1 MAVSD
6 VFSAHLLIGYE
17 PPVYPNDPVPIY
29 EDITSGIIGVDIEF
43 GTDVYE
49 GPQQQIDT
57 GLFTLVSRNSGLDPK
72 FNSNIVEGATIE
84 FRDSRNAEEGK
95 TNTFFAGYIT
105 DIDVQ
110 YQRKDDPIIT
120 ITGTDAFGLLQRT
133 IVSEDIRDFAL
144 GWSAGNEGP
153 DINGPS
159 LTTLVSHTSWED
171 YVPVRINV
179 IDPIVE
185 PTVPGSIDNA
195 VPYNVYLGYN
205 PARYLPDLGET
216 LLEVL
221 NKYTKTNLNYCSID
235 YRTAPNIVDV
245 YPYAKYNAFFW
256 PPISDPALEFPTLNF
271 SSDPA
276 DGRPYESILINNG
289 YNRRTKSLA
298 ISNETRLWSGVT
310 FDDPIESTTT
320 SYPPF
325 KVNENDTSVAVGLDT
340 IFATAYV
347 DEDSLDLYAE
357 DIFQVVGFGSDEIQ
371 QITFDNA
378 RIEDIQNDYTYSF
391 SQLNQFIRIK
401 HQLSDIETINRFY
414 DIAGIT
420 HNITPDKWEMGFTF
434 KPAQNEI
441 AFTYQGQ
448 EPTIQMNSLT
458 GDSNFNF
465 TATITDF
472 PTETIAEV
480 IWCLNGTNSNVN
492 EQWLASAGTGEIGS
506 RYKDG
511 LQRNGLTQTWNF
523 DDDGIL
529 EGPDFPTGGY
539 GTGEWYVIPYIILKN
554 GWVIAPY
561 VMLTVGTPEVDAEFL
576 WSQNLTNNFGQVTFT
591 DDSRNNEIGEPDSYL
606 WNFGDGN
613 TSTLQNPV
621 HVYNPAPD
629 QTTYNVSLRVFAYGV
644 GDEKVFNTRTR
655 TVTLARPTMVPNFT
669 SSANGSIV
677 TFTNTSTNVGF
688 EEPDA
693 YLWDFGDGTTS
704 TLKNPVKTYAGNAS
718 VPLTFSVTLTTR
730 NIWEQTAT
738 VTKDVTIAALFNT
751 GTLPV
756 TQVRLT
762 PANAGSNYNLMMS
775 YLRCLRSDG
784 TNLSLNAT
792 TTRANDPGEV
802 WWQYPGATGDY
813 ENPPLTGTGLT
824 RNILLY
830 PNEGGLQFRGGGTT
844 PGYSLNTTISSTQQI
859 SNIKVRFDDI
869 FPANDAPDRWWDR
882 LYINLNDSFGGFYPV
897 GYYDLPAT
905 PNFAP
910 RQNFGRDYTMTPI
923 RPMPATI
930 PYFKYTF
937 DNTTVSFTSVETAD
951 SYAWTFGD
959 GTTSTLKNPVK
970 TYAGKG
976 TYTVTLA
983 VTNGG
988 VVTRTT
994 TEPVIVEAI
1003 NPFNVRYV
1011 KLVQNSHTGTHA
1023 FDTPYV
1029 SQFFAKFNRNQTVQT
1044 NPTPYPVS
1052 GDPVTRTV
1060 SKAQTYSQ
1068 EYWSSTGLVEN
1079 PFVQIDP
1086 ISATPVSTPSG
1097 SITPNR
1103 ILSWDGS
1110 GVRAKSLDGTFRTQW
1125 ELVQDFQTPIN
1136 NILEFQIKLARY
1148 TVSGFPV
1155 TNATGISYSI
1165 YITDY
1170 LGEPAGIGGAT
1181 WTHVAN
1187 LTPTGIPQG
1196 TGGQPKKYIFT
1207 NLTF

>member
-17 PPVYPNDPVPIY
+17 PPVYPNPPVPIY
-29 EDITSGIIGVDIEF
+29 EDITSGIIGVDIQF

-57 GLFTLVSRNSGLDPK
+57 GLFTLVSRNSSLDPK

-95 TNTFFAGYIT
+95 TNTFFAGFIT

-133 IVSEDIRDFAL
+133 VVSQDIRDAAL
-144 GWSAGNEGP
+144 SLSDTVGP
-153 DINGPS
+153 DLNGPS
-159 LTTLVSHTSWED
+159 LTALVNRPEWELF
-171 YVPVRINV
+171 VPVGINV

-185 PTVPGSIDNA
+185 PSVPGAIQPSLPYDN
-195 VPYNVYLGYN
+195 YLGYN

-235 YRTAPNIVDV
+235 YRTAPNIIDV

-298 ISNETRLWSGVT
+298 ISNETRLWSGPT
-310 FDDPIESTTT
+310 FQDPIETTT
-320 SYPPF
+320 ESYPPF

-340 IFATAYV
+340 IFATAFV
-347 DEDSLDLYAE
+347 ENDSLDLYAQ

-401 HQLSDIETINRFY
+401 HQLSNTEVINRFY

-420 HNITPDKWEMGFTF
+420 HSITPDKWEMGFTF

-472 PTETIAEV
+472 PTEDIAEV

-492 EQWLASAGTGEIGS
+492 EQWVYSVGGQ
-506 RYKDG
+506 RYKNG

-529 EGPDFPTGGY
+529 TGDLPTGGF

-554 GWVIAPY
+554 GWVIAPH
-561 VMLTVGTPEVDAEFL
+561 VKLTVGTPEVEAEFL
-576 WSQNLTNNFGQVTFT
+576 WSQNLINNFGQVTFT

-606 WNFGDGN
+606 WNFGDGT

-621 HVYNPAPD
+621 KVYDPAPD
-629 QTTYNVSLRVFAYGV
+629 QTTYSVSLRVFAYGV
-644 GDEKVFNTRTR
+644 GGEKVFNTRTR
-655 TVTLARPTMVPNFT
+655 TVTLARPTMTPNFT
-669 SSANGSIV
+669 WVANGSVV

-693 YLWDFGDGTTS
+693 YFWNFGDGTTS
-704 TLKNPVKTYAGNAS
+704 TLKNPVKTYAGSPS

-730 NIWEQTAT
+730 NIWEQTAS
-738 VTKDVTIAALFNT
+738 VTKDITIASIYNT

-756 TQVRLT
+756 TNVRVQSGGE
-762 PANAGSNYNLMMS
+762 GSDLMMS

-784 TNLSLNAT
+784 ANLSFNANTVST
-792 TTRANDPGEV
+792 TDPGEV
-802 WWQYPGATGDY
+802 FYQYLGAGGSQIAPTS
-813 ENPPLTGTGLT
+813 GTGLT

-830 PNEGGLQFRGGGTT
+830 PNTGGLAWQGGGST
-844 PGYSLNTTISSTQQI
+844 PGFLTNTTVPTTQQI
-859 SNIKVRFDDI
+859 NSINMRFDD
-869 FPANDAPDRWWDR
+869 PYGYQGNSYGR
-882 LYINLNDSFGGFYPV
+882 YYVNVNDSFGGIYPI
-897 GYYDLPAT
+897 GYWDFLNSN
-905 PNFAP
+905 PNPAP
-910 RQNFGRDYTMTPI
+910 RQEFGRDYTMTPI
-923 RPMPATI
+923 RPMPPKI

-937 DNTTVSFTSVETAD
+937 DNRTVSFTSVETAD

-970 TYAGKG
+970 TYAAKG

-994 TEPVIVEAI
+994 TEPVIVESLLGYPI
-1003 NPFNVRYV
+1003 RYI
-1011 KLVQNSHTGTHA
+1011 KFAQKEHTGINA
-1023 FDTPYV
+1023 WDTPYV
-1029 SQFFAKFNRNQTVQT
+1029 NQFRPIFNRNTVQQT
-1044 NPTPYPVS
+1044 TPQYS
-1052 GDPVTRTV
+1052 FDT
-1060 SKAQTYSQ
+1060 SNSLIKARSNTYSMQ
-1068 EYWSSTGLVEN
+1068 WYPGTQSPGPYEPTTIEPIGTSILFNTTGLRV
-1079 PFVQIDP
+1079 
-1086 ISATPVSTPSG
+1086 
-1097 SITPNR
+1097 
-1103 ILSWDGS
+1103 
-1110 GVRAKSLDGTFRTQW
+1110 KSLDGTFRTKW
-1125 ELVQDFQTPIN
+1125 ELIGDFGTTPVN
-1136 NILEFQIKLARY
+1136 NITEFRAQFSRWSNY
-1148 TVSGFPV
+1148 DGTPNPV
-1155 TNATGISYSI
+1155 CAGISYEVFVSP
-1165 YITDY
+1165 D
-1170 LGEPAGIGGAT
+1170 LGAT
-1181 WTHVAN
+1181 PPTSGWTKIGDF
-1187 LTPTGIPQG
+1187 TPTGMPLNIEKQYTMIPV
-1196 TGGQPKKYIFT
+1196 
-1207 NLTF
+1207 

>member
-17 PPVYPNDPVPIY
+17 PPVYPNPPVPIY
-29 EDITSGIIGVDIEF
+29 EDITSGIIGVDIQF

-57 GLFTLVSRNSGLDPK
+57 GLFTVVSRNSNLDPK
-72 FNSNIVEGATIE
+72 FNSNIVEGGTIE

-133 IVSEDIRDFAL
+133 VVSEDIKNFAL
-144 GWSAGNEGP
+144 SWSAGNEGP
-153 DINGPS
+153 DLNGPS
-159 LTTLVSHTSWED
+159 LTTLVGHTSWED
-171 YVPVRINV
+171 YVPVGINV

-185 PTVPGSIDNA
+185 PTVPGSIDPA
-195 VPYNVYLGYN
+195 LPYNVYLGYN
-205 PARYLPDLGET
+205 PARYLPNLGET

-256 PPISDPALEFPTLNF
+256 PPISDPALEFQTLNF

-298 ISNETRLWSGVT
+298 ISNETRLWNGIDY
-310 FDDPIESTTT
+310 DDILSNTTN
-320 SYPPF
+320 YPPF
-325 KVNENDTSVAVGLDT
+325 EVNEFDTSVATNLDT

-347 DEDSLDLYAE
+347 DENALDLYAQ

-401 HQLSDIETINRFY
+401 HELSDTETINRFY

-472 PTETIAEV
+472 PTETISEV

-492 EQWLASAGTGEIGS
+492 EQWLASAGTGELGS
-506 RYKDG
+506 RYKDET
-511 LQRNGLTQTWNF
+511 QRNGLTQTWNF

-529 EGPDFPTGGY
+529 KGPEFPTGGY

-554 GWVIAPY
+554 GWVIAPH
-561 VMLTVGTPEVDAEFL
+561 VKLTVGTPEVDADFT

-591 DDSRNNEIGEPDSYL
+591 DQSHNNETGEPDSYL
-606 WNFGDGN
+606 WDFGDGN

-621 HVYNPAPD
+621 HVYDPAPTT
-629 QTTYNVSLRVFAYGV
+629 TTYNVSLTVFAYGIGGV
-644 GDEKVFNTRTR
+644 KVYNTRTK
-655 TVTLARPTMVPNFT
+655 TVTLSQPTMSPNFT
-669 SSANGSIV
+669 SSANGSVV

-693 YLWDFGDGTTS
+693 YLWDFGDGTSS
-704 TLKNPVKTYAGNAS
+704 TQKNPVKTYAGNAS

-738 VTKDVTIAALFNT
+738 VTKDVTIAALYNT

-756 TQVRLT
+756 TQVRVSQAGLYSSRT
-762 PANAGSNYNLMMS
+762 PMMS

-784 TNLSLNAT
+784 ANLSLNAT
-792 TTRANDPGEV
+792 TTRANDPDQI
-802 WWQYPGATGDY
+802 WWQYAGATGIYDA
-813 ENPPLTGTGLT
+813 PPVTGTGLT

-830 PNEGGLQFRGGGTT
+830 PNEGGLQFRGDYSPTT
-844 PGYSLNTTISSTQQI
+844 PAFSLNTTIPTTQQI
-859 SNIKVRFDDI
+859 SNINMRFDDI
-869 FPANDAPDRWWDR
+869 FPANTGPNAGGIPFER
-882 LYINLNDSFGGFYPV
+882 YYVNLNDSFGGFYPV
-897 GYYDLPAT
+897 GYWEFPDNI
-905 PNFAP
+905 PNYLP
-910 RQNFGRDYTMTPI
+910 RQGFGRDYAMTKI

-937 DNTTVSFTSVETAD
+937 NNTVVSFTSVETAD

-959 GTTSTLKNPVK
+959 GTTSTVKDPVK
-970 TYAGKG
+970 TYAKKG

-994 TEPVIVEAI
+994 TEPVIVEALT
-1003 NPFNVRYV
+1003 PFNVRYI
-1011 KLVQNSHTGTHA
+1011 KLVQNQHTGTHA

-1029 SQFFAKFNRNQTVQT
+1029 YNLFARFNRNQAVQT
-1044 NPTPYPVS
+1044 NPIPYPIT
-1052 GDPVTRTV
+1052 GDPLALTV
-1060 SKAQTYSQ
+1060 AKAETYSQ
-1068 EYWSSTGLVEN
+1068 EYWAGDVATGGL
-1079 PFVQIDP
+1079 IDP
-1086 ISATPVSTPSG
+1086 TSPNYQPQGLSAQM
-1097 SITPNR
+1097 NR
-1103 ILSWDGS
+1103 NLSWEGA
-1110 GVRAKSLDGTFRTQW
+1110 GIRAKSLDATFRTQW
-1125 ELVQDFQTPIN
+1125 ELVQDFGTPIN
-1136 NILEFQIKLARY
+1136 NILELQLSLGRN
-1148 TVSGFPV
+1148 TVSGFPA
-1155 TNATGISYSI
+1155 TAATGISYSI
-1165 YITDY
+1165 YVTDY
-1170 LGEPAGIGGAT
+1170 VGASSGISGAT

-1187 LTPTGIPQG
+1187 LNPTAIPTSG
-1196 TGGQPKKYIFT
+1196 APKKYIAT
-1207 NLTF
+1207 PI

>member
-6 VFSAHLLIGYE
+6 VFSAHLVIQEEQGPPYNLPLIT
-17 PPVYPNDPVPIY
+17 
-29 EDITSGIIGVDIEF
+29 EDITSGIINVDIKF

-49 GPQQQIDT
+49 GPYQQIDT
-57 GLFTLVSRNSGLDPK
+57 GLFTIVSRGSILDPK
-72 FNSNIVEGATIE
+72 INPNVVEGAAIQ
-84 FRDSRNAEEGK
+84 FRDSRNVEEGK
-95 TNTFFAGYIT
+95 TNVFFQGFIT

-110 YQRKDDPIIT
+110 YQREDNPIIT
-120 ITGTDAFGLLQRT
+120 ITGTDSFGLLQRT
-133 IVSEDIRDFAL
+133 IVSENIKNFAI
-144 GWSAGNEGP
+144 GWAGGLSVGDP
-153 DINGPS
+153 DLNGPS
-159 LTTLVSHTSWED
+159 LTTLVSASPWVD
-171 YVPVRINV
+171 GVPVLVNV
-179 IDPIVE
+179 IDPIVAPE
-185 PTVPGSIDNA
+185 VPGSIDPA
-195 VPYNVYLGYN
+195 LPYNVYLGYN
-205 PARYLPDLGET
+205 PARYLPKLGET

-221 NKYTKTNLNYCSID
+221 NKYTQTNLNYCSID
-235 YRTAPNIVDV
+235 FRTAPNVIDV

-256 PPISDPALEFPTLNF
+256 PQISDPALEFPTYNF

-289 YNRRTKSLA
+289 YNRRSQALA
-298 ISNETRLWSGVT
+298 ISNETRLHPGLT

-320 SYPPF
+320 NYPPF
-325 KVNENDTSVAVGLDT
+325 KVNESDTSVATNLDT
-340 IFATAYV
+340 IIATAYI
-347 DEDSLDLYAE
+347 DEDALDLYAE
-357 DIFQVVGFGSDEIQ
+357 DIFQVVNFGSDEIQ

-378 RIEDIQNDYTYSF
+378 RFEDVQNDYTYSF

-401 HQLSDIETINRFY
+401 HQLTQNQTIDRFY

-448 EPTIQMNSLT
+448 TPTIEMNSLT

-472 PTETIAEV
+472 PTEDIAEV

-492 EQWLASAGTGEIGS
+492 EQWLASVGTYEFGS

-554 GWVIAPY
+554 GWVIAPH
-561 VMLTVGTPEVDAEFL
+561 VKLTVGTPSVDADFT
-576 WSQNLTNNFGQVTFT
+576 WVQNLTNNFGQVTFT
-591 DDSRNNEIGEPDSYL
+591 DQSHNNEVGEVDSYL
-606 WNFGDGN
+606 WNFGDGT
-613 TSTLQNPV
+613 TSALQNPV
-621 HVYNPAPD
+621 HVYNPGPNDTQYSA
-629 QTTYNVSLRVFAYGV
+629 SLTVFAYGV
-644 GDEKVFNTRTR
+644 GGVKVYNTRTK
-655 TVTLARPTMVPNFT
+655 TVTLARPTMIPDFT
-669 SSANGSIV
+669 SSANGSVV

-738 VTKDVTIAALFNT
+738 VTKSVTIAALYNT

-762 PANAGSNYNLMMS
+762 PSGAGSNYNLMMS

-784 TNLSLNAT
+784 TNLSFNTT
-792 TTRANDPGEV
+792 TTRANDPDQI
-802 WWQYPGATGDY
+802 WWQYAGATGQYDA
-813 ENPPLTGTGLT
+813 PPLTGTGLT

-830 PNEGGLQFRGGGTT
+830 PNEGGLQFRGDYSPNT
-844 PGYSLNTTISSTQQI
+844 PPYSLNTTIPSTQQI
-859 SNIKVRFDDI
+859 SNINMRFDDI
-869 FPANDAPDRWWDR
+869 FPANTYPDNWWDR
-882 LYINLNDSFGGFYPV
+882 NYVLANDSFGGFYPI
-897 GYYDLPAT
+897 GYWDLPPT

-910 RQNFGRDYTMTPI
+910 RQSFGRDYAMTKI
-923 RPMPATI
+923 RPMPPTI

-937 DNTTVSFTSVETAD
+937 NNTVVSFTSVETAD

-959 GTTSTLKNPVK
+959 GTTSTVKNPVK
-970 TYAGKG
+970 TYAKKG

-994 TEPVIVEAI
+994 TEPVIVESLT
-1003 NPFNVRYV
+1003 PFNVRYV
-1011 KLVQNSHTGTHA
+1011 KLVQNNHTGTHA
-1023 FDTPYV
+1023 FDTPFVYNL
-1029 SQFFAKFNRNQTVQT
+1029 FAKFGRDQAVQT
-1044 NPTPYPVS
+1044 NPVPYPLS
-1052 GDPVTRTV
+1052 GDPDTTGVA
-1060 SKAQTYSQ
+1060 KAQTYSQ
-1068 EYWSSTGLVEN
+1068 QYWAGTGNPDN
-1079 PFVQIDP
+1079 PFNEIDP
-1086 ISATPVSTPSG
+1086 ISPNQYPGGGGAMNKALSWSG
-1097 SITPNR
+1097 S
-1103 ILSWDGS
+1103 GF
-1110 GVRAKSLDGTFRTQW
+1110 RAKSLDATFRTGW
-1125 ELVQDFQTPIN
+1125 EVVQDFGTPIN
-1136 NILEFQIKLARY
+1136 NILEFELRLLRY
-1148 TVSGFPV
+1148 QVPTFPA
-1155 TNATGISYSI
+1155 TAATGISYSI
-1165 YITDY
+1165 YVTDY
-1170 LGEPAGIGGAT
+1170 VGASSGLSGAT

-1187 LTPTGIPQG
+1187 LTPTAIP
-1196 TGGQPKKYIFT
+1196 TSGQPKKY
-1207 NLTF
+1207 TFAPI